1 MKTISHV
8 LITYFANSL
17 WMACLCAA
25 AATVIARILR
35 NCASAHQH
43 TLWVSALI
51 VSSLLPI
58 ASLSNASGD
67 WGTDVNEAS
76 AATVSS
82 GFSQQVNEPSFPRR
96 FWHRVHRPLLPIQF
110 APLVTS
116 LLSVLYFGF
125 IAHRCL
131 SLFWAWRRTRR
142 IQQRAI
148 PCLQLRG
155 DMVLKSYDS
164 ALSASRVSLVC
175 SHDLDAPAVL
185 GTLRPILVLPHWFI
199 DTCSEEEIAS
209 ALSHELA
216 HVRRYDFLVNLL
228 CELFLLPLCFHPVAW
243 FIKKRIERTREMA
256 CDEMAAKQLPSP
268 AAYARSLVSIA
279 QRIAKYSGA
288 MRSNYALSLF
298 DTNSLEARI
307 MNLLRR
313 KGNISQKQ
321 GRIRLALASFMFVIT
336 CALASVVSIQVA
348 MAAAPQDAAH
358 FSGTW
363 EGKFKGK
370 TFVTVI
376 LTSKD
381 GKVSGTV
388 SRLSLEIDENGN
400 VTEASALDGKDE
412 IAETTPQ
419 GNMLRLS
426 TKAKGKVDT
435 ASGESDESIQYD
447 MTLTGENE
455 AELQIAGT
463 PPGISPPKPWKLERT
478 ASSK

>member
-1 MKTISHV
+1 MQAISHV
-8 LITYFANSL
+8 LITYFANSF
-17 WMACLCAA
+17 WMACLCAL
-25 AATVIARILR
+25 AATEIDRILR

-58 ASLSNASGD
+58 ASLSNTLGD
-67 WGTDVNEAS
+67 WGADVNEVS
-76 AATVSS
+76 VATASS
-82 GFSQQVNEPSFPRR
+82 GFSQRLNEPLRPLR
-96 FWHRVHRPLLPIQF
+96 FWQRVHRSLLPIQF

-116 LLSVLYFGF
+116 LLSVLYLGF

-142 IQQRAI
+142 IQERAI
-148 PCLQLRG
+148 PCLKLRG
-155 DMVLKSYDS
+155 DTVLRSYDS
-164 ALSASRVSLVC
+164 ALSTSRVSLVC

-185 GTLRPILVLPHWFI
+185 GTLRPLLVLPHWFI
-199 DTCSEEEIAS
+199 ETCSEEEIAS

-216 HVRRYDFLVNLL
+216 HVHRYDFLLNFL
-228 CELFLLPLCFHPVAW
+228 CELFLLPLCFHPAAW
-243 FIKKRIERTREMA
+243 FIKKRIEHTREMA
-256 CDEMAAKQLPSP
+256 CDEIAAKQLSSS
-268 AAYARSLVSIA
+268 ATYARSLVSIA
-279 QRIAKYSGA
+279 QRIAKYSGG
-288 MRSNYALSLF
+288 MRSSYALSLF

-307 MNLLRR
+307 MNLLKR
-313 KGNISQKQ
+313 KDNISRKQ
-321 GRIRLALASFMFVIT
+321 GRIRLALASFVFVIT

-348 MAAAPQDAAH
+348 MAAAPQDVAH

-381 GKVSGTV
+381 GKVSGRV
-388 SRLSLEIDENGN
+388 SRLSLEIDANGN
-400 VTEASALDGKDE
+400 VTEASALDGQDE

-419 GNMLRLS
+419 GNVLHLI

-447 MTLTGENE
+447 MTLTGGNE
-455 AELQIAGT
+455 AELQIAET
-463 PPGISPPKPWKLERT
+463 PVGMSPPKPWKLERT
-478 ASSK
+478 ASPK